1 MWEWLKKR
9 LTLTEQEIKYQRIG
23 RRARLFTVFTL
34 LLFTPMVAKA
44 SYPSWVGAIDGGMYD
59 NAYDYLNKTE
69 SESKMSSAETKTSE
83 DTVNDKV
90 GNVFDSIGSW
100 IAAALYSVNQDYS
113 ISIDGTVLGRLA
125 GYKVSVAKFE
135 LAERNPYGVIGAYL
149 YVTLRNI
156 CFALLLI
163 GFVISIAR
171 HALTHNGKEM
181 LEAKET
187 LKTLVFVFALLYFMP
202 IITHWFISFRD
213 SAILMFSSMVLGQ
226 EMKFASIMQY
236 FIVIQASVDNGTLGG
251 ILMYLAL
258 GLGGVFVAAS
268 YVGIAVLCMGYFA
281 AFPVVAVLALKDK
294 TIIKAWARAF
304 YTNLTVPL
312 IDFSFLFLA
321 VALTAI
327 LNQGGMLEHHGFTLS
342 FIWCFIIWGF
352 QPARNILIRLFGGA
366 APASGAGM
374 LAAGAMMALRAGL
387 SKGKGSGNGASNNSE
402 SLESRNEDSLRQRS
416 ENYTEASRDNFN
428 QLNDLGNST
437 DVGEA
442 RIGSLD
448 DNLSMPTELDYESGN
463 GGIENAELGSL
474 TAESGGEMPGV
485 GQPSIMDGVEA
496 NSNVE
501 ESTMLGT
508 DSTTGDIE
516 TADLRGTTP
525 SVSDGFDSITSEDG
539 HITYE
544 DNAQMRL
551 DNLEACDRLER
562 VAAGGGVD
570 TKDIGMLQ
578 NEVAKYDNVAKSYT
592 ANASEIQHLQATNK
606 SLNMAMEKASASGE
620 QYAHVGGVAYAIPEA
635 RAQIDRNN
643 EKIKALE
650 STNSGLSQTMNSSQ
664 WQQGRAT
671 ATARLDEAN
680 RIYSMTAENAKV
692 ELHDR
697 RTVERSFATQDKI
710 NGGSGVTYS
719 DAASYRQVMRDN
731 DVKRA
736 NVNYQNYNSKEY
748 AGVTTAH
755 EKQMYAD
762 YKKKAD
768 AVATGA
774 KIVAGAA
781 GALALGAAGTFGG
794 PSTMM
799 AGAMIGSKTGDAA
812 RNGVEEIAKTRQ
824 FTDTR
829 KAPKKSSTTTSTPPD
844 DTTFTINS
852 RPKGGPKPTSFT
864 INSKADK

>member
-1 MWEWLKKR
+1 MR
-9 LTLTEQEIKYQRIG
+9 
-23 RRARLFTVFTL
+23 
-34 LLFTPMVAKA
+34 
-44 SYPSWVGAIDGGMYD
+44 IDG
-59 NAYDYLNKTE
+59 
-69 SESKMSSAETKTSE
+69 
-83 DTVNDKV
+83 
-90 GNVFDSIGSW
+90 I
-100 IAAALYSVNQDYS
+100 
-113 ISIDGTVLGRLA
+113 VLGKLA
-125 GYKVSVAKFE
+125 GYNVSIGKFE
-135 LAERNPYGVIGAYL
+135 LNKNNPYGIIGS
-149 YVTLRNI
+149 YVYVVLRNVVMAI
-156 CFALLLI
+156 LLI
-163 GFVISIAR
+163 AFVIQIIR
-171 HALTHNGKEM
+171 HALTQNGKEM

-187 LKTLVFVFALLYFMP
+187 LKTLFFVFGLLYFLP
-202 IITHWFISFRD
+202 IIVHWFIAFRD
-213 SAILMFSSMVLGQ
+213 SLMLMFTSMVMGQ
-226 EMKFASIMQY
+226 NMKAVSIMEIFLIMQS
-236 FIVIQASVDNGTLGG
+236 AMGLNGSLGG
-251 ILMYLAL
+251 ILAFLAL

-268 YVGIAVLCMGYFA
+268 YVGIAMLCMGYFA
-281 AFPVVAVLALKDK
+281 SFPIVAVLALKDK
-294 TIIKAWARAF
+294 TILKTWARAF
-304 YTNLTVPL
+304 FTNLMIPF
-312 IDFSFLFLA
+312 IDFIFLFLA
-321 VALTAI
+321 VVLST
-327 LNQGGMLEHHGFTLS
+327 LFDTSNMLGYHGFTLA

-474 TAESGGEMPGV
+474 TAESGSEMPGV
-485 GQPSIMDGVEA
+485 GQPSITDGVEA

-501 ESTMLGT
+501 ESTMPGT

-620 QYAHVGGVAYAIPEA
+620 QYAHVGRMAYAIPEA

-650 STNSGLSQTMNSSQ
+650 NTNSGLSQTMNSSQ
-664 WQQGRAT
+664 WQQGRAA

-680 RIYSMTAENAKV
+680 RIYSMTADKAKV

-697 RTVERSFATQDKI
+697 RTVERSFATQDRL
-710 NGGSGVTYS
+710 NGGSGTTYS
-719 DAASYRQVMRDN
+719 DASSYRQVMRDN
-731 DVKRA
+731 AVKRE

-755 EKQMYAD
+755 EKQMYTN
-762 YKKKAD
+762 YKKNVD
-768 AVATGA
+768 VVAKGA
-774 KIVAGAA
+774 KIVAGTA

-829 KAPKKSSTTTSTPPD
+829 KAPKKSSTTPTPPHK
-844 DTTFTINS
+844 DTTFDINS
-852 RPKGGPKPTSFT
+852 RPKGGPKPTSFN
-864 INSKADK
+864 INSKPKE